1 MERKKRDN
9 SLKAALIGYGYWGK
23 IMYNYLCENP
33 FIELV
38 KVCGIDLK
46 EKGIFTKNIESV
58 LSNSEID
65 MLFVCTPI
73 NAHYDI
79 CKRGLKAGKHIF
91 CEKPTVKSRDDFME
105 LEQISENKGK
115 ILYTDYI
122 YTVSPSICKMKEI
135 LGECGEIFLIKG
147 EISQFGNFYP
157 EDYIYEVIGVHL
169 ISVLAFLFED
179 VQILDYQFN
188 GIHEFHNTY
197 GCMSLKLKNNIK
209 VLFELNLLHPK
220 KVRTFSVYG
229 SNGSIVFDMMDQTTL
244 RLCKCKECNKG
255 YIALERKE
263 WKFDEFN
270 NLENAIQDFINCV
283 NEKKNMK
290 NKIVSR
296 VVNQVLQK
304 IDEI

>member
-1 MERKKRDN
+1 
-9 SLKAALIGYGYWGK
+9 
-23 IMYNYLCENP
+23 
-33 FIELV
+33 
-38 KVCGIDLK
+38 
-46 EKGIFTKNIESV
+46 
-58 LSNSEID
+58 
-65 MLFVCTPI
+65 
-73 NAHYDI
+73 
-79 CKRGLKAGKHIF
+79 
-91 CEKPTVKSRDDFME
+91 
-105 LEQISENKGK
+105 
-115 ILYTDYI
+115 
-122 YTVSPSICKMKEI
+122 
-135 LGECGEIFLIKG
+135 
-147 EISQFGNFYP
+147 
-157 EDYIYEVIGVHL
+157 
-169 ISVLAFLFED
+169 
-179 VQILDYQFN
+179 
-188 GIHEFHNTY
+188 
-197 GCMSLKLKNNIK
+197 MSLKLKNNIK

-244 RLCKCKECNKG
+244 RLCKYKECNKG